1 MQDGLQPRAPQE
13 KQMKVV
19 TKSNE
24 QNERRFVSNLRQGRV
39 NGASVM
45 QRESNYIVGEEN
57 SAEEM
62 SEYRRR
68 N

>member
-1 MQDGLQPRAPQE
+1 
-13 KQMKVV
+13 MKVV

-39 NGASVM
+39 NGASVV